1 MEFLKKLFGRKKK
14 AQKAQPAPEKPKEKE
29 PRDVSLEEVE
39 KDLDDVKE
47 VEAQATE
54 EKPVYHIKKH
64 SDGWQIIKEN
74 ATKAYRVFNYQKEA
88 IEFADK
94 ENLEYL
100 VYKADGTL
108 REK

>member
-1 MEFLKKLFGRKKK
+1 MGFFKKLFGRKKQPQQ
-14 AQKAQPAPEKPKEKE
+14 AQVEPEKTKA
-29 PRDVSLEEVE
+29 PRDVSLEDVE
-39 KDLDDVKE
+39 KELDNVKE
-47 VEAQATE
+47 VEKKASE
-54 EKPVYHIKKH
+54 EKTVYHIKKH
-64 SDGWQIIKEN
+64 PEGWQILKEN

-88 IEFADK
+88 IEFAEK